1 MPGKC
6 GDGGNGGE
14 SSALSRVKAAEAMA
28 EKAENIARDLCD
40 DFIAFVT
47 GGVPN
52 AALYCSNR
60 RPECVDGRGWC
71 DGDSKVCNGFFP
83 KAAVWKES

>member
-1 MPGKC
+1 MDRLGEFWGLFMDYS
-6 GDGGNGGE
+6 GDPRGHIGRAGA
-14 SSALSRVKAAEAMA
+14 SS
-28 EKAENIARDLCD
+28 
-40 DFIAFVT
+40 
-47 GGVPN
+47 
-52 AALYCSNR
+52 CSNR